1 MNPSRLVPITA
12 LLLSASL
19 AAQAAPGN
27 LEQRVERLE
36 RVVESRALM
45 QMQQRLDELE
55 QEVARLRGRNEE
67 LQHAL
72 DNLKLRQRELYL
84 DTDRRLQALEAGGAP
99 ATAANPPATAATAA
113 TAARQPSAPA
123 APAAA
128 APAGASPAATAA
140 RSGPTEAERKA
151 YKQAFELLKQGRYQR
166 AIAAFE
172 DFLKRYPDSGYA
184 ANAQYWLGEAHY
196 VNKQYPEALKAFRQV
211 LKRYPKSGKVP
222 DAKLKLGFTHY
233 ELGQW
238 KQARKTLEAL
248 VREEQGTSIAR
259 LAAKRLK
266 RMKQE
271 GH

>member
-1 MNPSRLVPITA
+1 MNPARLAPVGV

-19 AAQAAPGN
+19 AVQAAPGN

-67 LQHAL
+67 LHHAL

-99 ATAANPPATAATAA
+99 ATAAATGAAAA
-113 TAARQPSAPA
+113 AQPSAPA
-123 APAAA
+123 ASAGVATVAATPAAA
-128 APAGASPAATAA
+128 PVQ
-140 RSGPTEAERKA
+140 SGPSDAERQA
-151 YKQAFELLKQGRYQR
+151 YKQAFELLKQGRYPR

-196 VNKQYPEALKAFRQV
+196 VNKQYPQALKAFRQV
-211 LKRYPKSGKVP
+211 LERYPKSGKVP